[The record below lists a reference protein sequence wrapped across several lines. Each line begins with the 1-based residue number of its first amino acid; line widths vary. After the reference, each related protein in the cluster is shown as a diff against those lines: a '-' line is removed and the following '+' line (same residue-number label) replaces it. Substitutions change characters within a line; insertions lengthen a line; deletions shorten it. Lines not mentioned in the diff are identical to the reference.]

1 MAWNE
6 PGNKDKDPWGNN
18 RRDEQGPPDFDELM
32 RKLGSRMGGSFGGKG
47 GNFSSLGLALVLA
60 LAALVWAIS
69 GVYTIKEAEQGVVL
83 RFGKYQ
89 DTVGPGLHWKA
100 TFIEK
105 VYPVD
110 VNSVRSLPASGFMLT
125 KDENVVQ
132 VKMDVQYRILD
143 PRAYL
148 FNVTNADDSLS
159 QATDAALRY
168 VVGHTPM
175 DDVLT
180 SGREQVRRDTWD
192 MIEKTIE
199 PYGLGIAIEDVNF
212 QDARPPEQVKNAFD
226 DAIAAKE
233 DEQRFIREAEAYA
246 SEIEPIARG
255 KVQRMVQ
262 EAQAYKARVVLE
274 AQGEVVRF
282 NKLLPEFL
290 AAPQVTRERLY
301 LETMESVLGNSSK
314 VLVDSDAGNMMYL
327 PLDKILEQQKG
338 QRPESEDA
346 LQRIQSKGRE
356 VQLQNSGTG
365 TSYDSGRD
373 AGRSSDRYGSG
384 RN

>member
-6 PGNKDKDPWGNN
+6 PGNNKDKDPWGDN
-18 RRDEQGPPDFDELM
+18 RRNEQGPPDFDELM
-32 RKLGSRMGGSFGGKG
+32 RKLGSRMGGSFGGRG
-47 GNFSSLGLALVLA
+47 GNFSSLGLGLVLA

-69 GVYTIKEAEQGVVL
+69 GIYTIKEAEQGVVL
-83 RFGKYQ
+83 RFGKYET
-89 DTVGPGLHWKA
+89 TVGPGLHWKA
-100 TFIEK
+100 TFIDK

-132 VKMDVQYRILD
+132 VKMDVQYRIID

-148 FNVTNADDSLS
+148 FNVTNADDTLS
-159 QATDAALRY
+159 QATDSALRY

-180 SGREQVRRDTWD
+180 SGREKVRRDTWD

-199 PYGLGIAIEDVNF
+199 PYQMGLAIEDVNF
-212 QDARPPEQVKNAFD
+212 QDARPPEQVKDAFD

-255 KVQRMVQ
+255 KVQRTIQ
-262 EAQAYKARVVLE
+262 EAQAYKEQVVLE

-301 LETMESVLGNSSK
+301 LDAMESVLSNSSK
-314 VLVDSDAGNMMYL
+314 VLVDSEAGNMMYL

-338 QRPESEDA
+338 ATTRDEDA
-346 LQRIQSKGRE
+346 LERIQSQGRQ
-356 VQLQNSGTG
+356 VQMQNKSSTSG
-365 TSYDSGRD
+365 YNDSRD
-373 AGRSSDRYGSG
+373 ASRSSDRYNSG
-384 RN
+384 R